1 MRISDWSSDVCSS
14 DLIADHPHQRDVEP
28 HIGAHADRAD
38 HQQGCDRIDAVIDEI
53 AIVGPLDAAPAREAA
68 VERIAEPVDDI
79 TGERQAEPFAVEP
92 AEQITRSEE
101 HTSELQSLMRITS
114 AV

>member
-1 MRISDWSSDVCSS
+1 M
-14 DLIADHPHQRDVEP
+14 PN
-28 HIGAHADRAD
+28 IGAPADRAD

-92 AEQITRSEE
+92 AEQITRRDEHRAGRSEE
-101 HTSELQSLMRITS
+101 SRVGRECVQTVRSGWAPYQ
-114 AV
+114 

>member
-68 VERIAEPVDDI
+68 VERIAEPGDEIGRASWRERGCQYVEMSVVDVALKNKHN
-79 TGERQAEPFAVEP
+79 TKE
-92 AEQITRSEE
+92 TN
-101 HTSELQSLMRITS
+101 TTTT
-114 AV
+114 